1 MNKKELIELIES
13 GREIE
18 FSYNNKRFSITYGTI
33 NGKEVIS
40 FCEYNKD
47 STEVECVEELLSVE
61 RYGITLEEMIGSITE
76 EHIWVF

>member
-1 MNKKELIELIES
+1 MNKTELVELIES

-18 FSYNNKRFSITYGTI
+18 FLYNDKRFSITYGMI
-33 NGKEVIS
+33 NSKEVIS
-40 FCEYNKD
+40 FCEYNKY
-47 STEVECVEELLSVE
+47 STEVECVEELFSVV